1 MKKLFVL
8 ISIILI
14 LCLTGCSGAD
24 NTSSGLETNGSSE
37 NVSNVI
43 EETASAEETVSE
55 EITSEDTSSKTETV
69 ETSSEVVSK
78 IETPSKT
85 ENSSKKETSSTTN
98 ATTSNTNNNSTTMT
112 FDKNGVPV
120 LNPNLPYTWYE
131 EDGVIT
137 YHQNGW
143 HWNNKGDK
151 WTDKDLSDWFGD
163 QQEEAD

>member
-1 MKKLFVL
+1 MKKLLIL
-8 ISIILI
+8 ISVL
-14 LCLTGCSGAD
+14 LVLLLVGCSKAD
-24 NTSSGLETNGSSE
+24 NTSSDLGTNSSSE
-37 NVSNVI
+37 IVSSVI
-43 EETASAEETVSE
+43 EETASVEETVSD
-55 EITSEDTSSKTETV
+55 EITSEDTSSKNEI
-69 ETSSEVVSK
+69 SEVDSK
-78 IETPSKT
+78 TETPSKT